1 MSIAIKD
8 RVDNPPFY
16 SHNINM
22 PNIVSPRPGQVIEG
36 GTVELMV
43 GTPSYKIVD
52 FEKYTKATSGQGHLH
67 IWVDQTNFS
76 KTSAIKATSNIYK
89 LENLIPGPHTV
100 TVELVTN
107 NHNSFSPKNISSVS
121 FTTTPKPETKKLQSP
136 LMLTL
141 ITLVLLLIATYL
153 MLSKPKVVKKSKK

>member
-67 IWVDQTNFS
+67 VWVDQTNFS

-89 LENLIPGPHTV
+89 LENLTPGPHTV
-100 TVELVTN
+100 TVELVAN

-121 FTTTPKPETKKLQSP
+121 FTTTPAKPEPKKLQSP

-153 MLSKPKVVKKSKK
+153 MLSKK